1 MKKKLVLT
9 AAVIAA
15 LSVGSCNSKK
25 NNNQEA
31 DQDSLSYT
39 EKDSL
44 ESNAFVLDSIAG
56 TYEGTLP
63 AADCPGIKTV
73 LTLNAD
79 STYQYSA
86 DYIERKDGHDEASGI
101 FKMLANGVVEITR
114 PSSGEKSYYK
124 VKDAQSLIM
133 TDSLGTEPEGAMA
146 KHYVLTKKK

>member
-25 NNNQEA
+25 TNAPET
-31 DQDSLSYT
+31 DQDSLSYA

-44 ESNAFVLDSIAG
+44 DSNDFVLDSIAG

-86 DYIERKDGHDEASGI
+86 DYIDRKDGHDEASGVLQVLDGSVL
-101 FKMLANGVVEITR
+101 MLVR
-114 PSSGEKSYYK
+114 PSSGEHTFYK
-124 VKDAQSLIM
+124 VKDAKSVVM
-133 TDSLGTEPEGAMA
+133 TDSLGNEPGGEMA
-146 KHYVLTKKK
+146 KLYVLTKK